1 MVLMFGAERKWTKE
15 PRGSAGVSHVSAIDS
30 RIAVNGFVC
39 NAIDG
44 LQRRARHRSGRLDKT
59 QRRIRRRSKIRR
71 RFPPGSEVHANET
84 VRTGNRGRADLVFL
98 DNTNLTVGPTSEVLL
113 DKFVYDPMGSSGKV
127 VLNATRGTFRFVTG
141 TQAHRAYAIK
151 TPYGTLG
158 VRGTVAEMKVL
169 PGMVRK
175 VARPGE
181 CVVLV
186 RLAEGAGVTFTTN
199 AGVVHELTQVGMC
212 GCLTADGHWVVQAC
226 PALFAEAPPPPPPP
240 PPPGGGQSPNCV
252 PQITPTAITCP

>member
-1 MVLMFGAERKWTKE
+1 MSRYRWTPALLLMVLVAMRLTASSAEPAIGVAASTKPDAE
-15 PRGSAGVSHVSAIDS
+15 SVVGQNSQTLSAG
-30 RIAVNGFVC
+30 
-39 NAIDG
+39 
-44 LQRRARHRSGRLDKT
+44 
-59 QRRIRRRSKIRR
+59 
-71 RFPPGSEVHANET
+71 SELRANET
-84 VRTGNRGRADLVFL
+84 VRTGNNGRADLIFL

-127 VLNATRGTFRFVTG
+127 VLNVTRGTFRFITG
-141 TQAHRAYAIK
+141 SQASRVYAIK

-199 AGVVHELTQVGMC
+199 AGVVHALTQVGTC
-212 GCLTADGHWVVQAC
+212 GCLTADGNWVVQAC

-252 PQITPTAITCP
+252 PQNTPTVINCP